1 MNQNLDNVCEVARF
15 AKSIDAEVFY
25 QPIEQNYN
33 TPEDSQ
39 WFAHSDTWPTDTRKA
54 IRIVESLRR
63 MKVQGLPIANS
74 FAQIDA
80 MIPYF
85 SDPGRRRVATQS
97 HSAHERKLLC
107 SALTMLQIQANGDVT
122 VCIAKEPV
130 GNIKTQGI
138 REIWQT
144 RPHWWEAG
152 CCLEQRLSV

>member
-1 MNQNLDNVCEVARF
+1 MAHF

-33 TPEDSQ
+33 TLEDPQ
-39 WFAHSDTWPTDTRKA
+39 WFAHSDTWPTDTHKA
-54 IRIVESLRR
+54 ISIVEGLRR

-74 FAQIDA
+74 FAQLDA

-85 SDPGRRRVATQS
+85 SDPVSLRVATQS
-97 HSAHERKLLC
+97 HSAHERQLLC

-130 GNIKTQGI
+130 GNIKTQRI

-152 CCLEQRLSV
+152 CCLEQRLSE